1 MRKLTDAELEIIV
14 QEAID
19 DLVKHREHAQKLI
32 SNDEYMRWLEKFTLS
47 YPRFSDDDWL
57 YCPERL
63 TEEDYNKVQEL
74 QYFYNG
80 LVNYDNTKVI
90 PVECEFWNTKVIV
103 KFNSI
108 SYEISLMVGQGS
120 VISVKR
126 CEISPDE
133 PFIDFNDCLVN
144 N

>member
-47 YPRFSDDDWL
+47 YPRFSDYDWL
-57 YCPERL
+57 YYPERL
-63 TEEDYNKVQEL
+63 TEDDYNRVREL
-74 QYFYNG
+74 CYFFDGIVDYAERKG
-80 LVNYDNTKVI
+80 LTIKKDEN
-90 PVECEFWNTKVIV
+90 EAELLV
-103 KFNSI
+103 KFNGVG
-108 SYEISLMVGQGS
+108 YEIGLVVGQGS
-120 VISVKR
+120 FMYVLRRDISQN
-126 CEISPDE
+126 E